1 MQPSRLGVARCRVL
15 VCCNRIGFTIA
26 ARDFSRRRGASDAHI
41 PKWICKERATKA
53 ARKRTAALRVA
64 LKLAC
69 GVVARRSQPH
79 WRGMLPPRRL
89 ATGQF
94 ERNDCKANSVIAHWL
109 SGLLKMLGALGAPP
123 VPRSQRTGRSGGD
136 GFLTD

>member
-1 MQPSRLGVARCRVL
+1 MDQRRHTGGGRRGHWHVDGYPSVQPCCRADRSNQALRPRQTL

-79 WRGMLPPRRL
+79 YGGCSLLDASPQANL
-89 ATGQF
+89 NAT
-94 ERNDCKANSVIAHWL
+94 NV
-109 SGLLKMLGALGAPP
+109 
-123 VPRSQRTGRSGGD
+123 
-136 GFLTD
+136 

>member
-53 ARKRTAALRVA
+53 ARKRTSALRVA

-79 WRGMLPPRRL
+79 YGGCSLLDASPQANL
-89 ATGQF
+89 NAT
-94 ERNDCKANSVIAHWL
+94 NV
-109 SGLLKMLGALGAPP
+109 
-123 VPRSQRTGRSGGD
+123 
-136 GFLTD
+136 

>member
-41 PKWICKERATKA
+41 PKWICQERATKA

-79 WRGMLPPRRL
+79 WRGCSLLDASPQANL
-89 ATGQF
+89 NATINWDQT
-94 ERNDCKANSVIAHWL
+94 RISY
-109 SGLLKMLGALGAPP
+109 
-123 VPRSQRTGRSGGD
+123 GD
-136 GFLTD
+136 E